1 MADIFTILK
10 TAVDKECSDIHIVPN
25 MPPMVRIYGKLI
37 PIQELGD
44 IILTSQDTQDLI
56 YGILHP
62 EQKKKFEE
70 NMELDTSIQIKEI
83 ARFRLNVLRQK
94 DGIGAVLRVI
104 PSVIPSPEELAFTPE
119 MIALTK
125 LPRGLVLV
133 TGPTGSGKSTTLACM
148 LNQINKSR
156 EEHILTAED
165 PIEFV
170 YKSEKCV
177 VTQREVGMHTGSF
190 AKALRSA
197 LREDPDVVLIGEM
210 RDLETIQ
217 AALTIAETGHLVF
230 ATLHTT
236 DAPQT
241 VDRIIDVFPPYQQQ
255 QIRMMLSVV
264 LKGVI
269 CQQLIPKASGKGRV
283 AAREVMIATGAIC
296 NIIREGKTHQLYSA
310 IETGMRH
317 GMITLD
323 KCLAQLVKKG
333 LISKEA
339 AISKTSTPEVLTRLL
354 SMGGV
359 VK

>member
-1 MADIFTILK
+1 MVDIFTILK
-10 TAVDKECSDIHIVPN
+10 KSVDKECSDIHIVPN
-25 MPPMVRIYGKLI
+25 MPAMVRIYGKLI
-37 PIQELGD
+37 PIEEMAGEV
-44 IILTSQDTQDLI
+44 LTAQDTQNLI

-70 NMELDTSIQIKEI
+70 SMELDTSVQVKDI

-94 DGIGAVLRVI
+94 DGVGAVFRVI
-104 PSVIPSPEELAFTPE
+104 PSLIPAPGELGFTPE
-119 MIALTK
+119 MLELTK

-156 EEHILTAED
+156 QEHILTIED

-170 YKSEKCV
+170 YKSEKSV

-190 AKALRSA
+190 TKALRSA

-269 CQQLIPKASGKGRV
+269 CQQLLPKASGKGRV
-283 AAREVMIATGAIC
+283 AARELMVATAAIC
-296 NIIREGKTHQLYSA
+296 NIIRDGKTHQLYSS

-323 KCLAQLVKKG
+323 KSLAQMAKKG
-333 LISKEA
+333 AITKEA
-339 AISKTSTPEVLTRLL
+339 AMSKTSNPEVLTRLL
-354 SMGGV
+354 GMGGA

>member
-1 MADIFTILK
+1 MTDIFTLLK
-10 TAVDKECSDIHIVPN
+10 TAVEKDCSDVHIVPN
-25 MPPMVRIYGKLI
+25 KPPMVRLYGKLVPI
-37 PIQELGD
+37 PGLESE
-44 IILTSQDTQDLI
+44 ILTSQDTQNLI

-62 EQKKKFEE
+62 EQKKQFEE
-70 NMELDTSIQIKEI
+70 NMELDTSLQVKEI

-94 DGIGAVLRVI
+94 DGIGAVMRVI
-104 PSVIPSPEELAFTPE
+104 PSLIPSPADLEFTPE
-119 MIALTK
+119 MMELIK

-148 LNQINKSR
+148 LNQINKLQ
-156 EEHILTAED
+156 ELHILTIED

-170 YKSEKCV
+170 YKSEKSV

-190 AKALRSA
+190 VKALRSA
-197 LREDPDVVLIGEM
+197 LREDPNVVLIGEM

-255 QIRMMLSVV
+255 QIRMMVSVV
-264 LKGVI
+264 LRGVI
-269 CQQLIPKASGKGRV
+269 CQQLLPRATGKGRV
-283 AAREVMIATGAIC
+283 AAREVMIATAGIC

-310 IETGMRH
+310 IETGKKY
-317 GMITLD
+317 GMISLD
-323 KCLAQLVKKG
+323 KSLEELVRKK
-333 LISKEA
+333 LITRDA
-339 AISKTSTPEVLTRLL
+339 AMAKCSNPEVLSRLL
-354 SMGGV
+354 GL
-359 VK
+359 